1 MTDNKSLFLKSFNK
15 QYFDFLED
23 IISIVPDNIDIQTAL
38 KYFETIK
45 RANPTIL
52 IKLWYSKVYIPYHI
66 EIELGNIDFFLE
78 KDYNDDLTS
87 LPNGKEI
94 SKIIDNSIR
103 YPIKNMNEVNKSHCV
118 KYLQI
123 LCKLSFMYHC

>member
-1 MTDNKSLFLKSFNK
+1 MIIIYKIWNIYIVNKYKC
-15 QYFDFLED
+15 
-23 IISIVPDNIDIQTAL
+23 
-38 KYFETIK
+38 
-45 RANPTIL
+45 
-52 IKLWYSKVYIPYHI
+52 
-66 EIELGNIDFFLE
+66 EIESGNISFFLE

>member
-52 IKLWYSKVYIPYHI
+52 IKLWYSKVYIPYHV
-66 EIELGNIDFFLE
+66 EIELGNIDFFIE

-94 SKIIDNSIR
+94 SKIIDNSIL
-103 YPIKNMNEVNKSHCV
+103 IC
-118 KYLQI
+118 YLRQ
-123 LCKLSFMYHC
+123 